1 VEGAEILRQNGY
13 DFLWIKDGGGK
24 PDLWMWNVPNEICA
38 QKQIADQAYGE
49 VLVAGYGL
57 GLVQK
62 LLLENPEVTRVVT
75 CEIEPQVIEVN
86 KKRYG
91 KLWGE
96 IVLCDFC
103 QFSPGKKFDCVIG
116 DIWLDI
122 MPEYLGDY
130 LDFRKKA
137 KSLVKKRGKILGW
150 GLDYFEYKLKKT
162 KGGEDEL
169 RY

>member
-1 VEGAEILRQNGY
+1 MERAEILRQNGY
-13 DFLWIKDGGGK
+13 DFLWIRDGSGK
-24 PDLWMWNVPNEICA
+24 PDLWMWDVPTEVRA
-38 QKQIADQAYGE
+38 QKQIADQAWGE

-62 LLLENPEVTRVVT
+62 LLLENPKVTRVVT
-75 CEIEPQVIEVN
+75 CEIEPQVVKAN

-96 IVLCDFC
+96 VVLGDFYR
-103 QFSPGKKFDCVIG
+103 FSSQKKFDCVIG

-130 LDFRKKA
+130 LAFRKKA
-137 KSLVKKRGKILGW
+137 QSLVKKGGKILGW
-150 GLDYFEYKLKKT
+150 GLDYFEYKLKNL
-162 KGGEDEL
+162 KGGENEL
-169 RY
+169 RN